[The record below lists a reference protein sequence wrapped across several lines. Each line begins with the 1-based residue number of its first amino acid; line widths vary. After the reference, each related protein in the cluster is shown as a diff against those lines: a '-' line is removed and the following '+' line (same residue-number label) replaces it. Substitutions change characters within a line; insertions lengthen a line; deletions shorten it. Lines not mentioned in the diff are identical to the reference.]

1 MQASSASY
9 VVLDSTTGS
18 SNINMD
24 AASSL
29 PGTTGN
35 ASVQAVGDHVE
46 ISNTFGQSETG
57 RKAVCVNPSYLIGG
71 VQLFVAFKIPKTLP
85 TGTAVEIWLNEAGGQ
100 HKAAAKVSNE
110 NGNLVFSLTIGS
122 DSHSDSIV
130 LATNVYY
137 VLLVSVDASGAFATA
152 QVIDLKNKPVATV
165 EVFVTNDGTGN
176 ALASNPFYICMSL
189 ANSFGRRQHANK
201 DVELHIKYYGTQ
213 RVGTAGT
220 LQLKGG
226 TVGMTAGAI
235 VGAIIGSLIGCLL
248 LVCVATAIILL
259 VGYKMQKNVPVK
271 QELED
276 LESPVITNLELQP
289 QPVEEKQEVYQ
300 IPEQPIIVEHNIVE
314 VPQRPETPL
323 VVDHPPS
330 STIEPEE
337 ITLLSNEEEQLET
350 ENLPIESS
358 TDAAVTSHEEREPEP
373 TLPLEQEPEQ
383 EDAPEE
389 VEPETEAV
397 EPEPVETVTLGIE
410 ADLTL
415 DDEGKKVLGEMKDI
429 ITEIRGKVSKIT
441 NKNISELQAYAT
453 PPPVVF
459 SVLRAALIVLGYDA
473 DELSKWGTCK
483 KSLKDGFLKKVTQFD
498 PTDASHA
505 SKKFKLAQEEINE
518 LDYETCLKKGSLP
531 TAIICEWVR
540 GVLKIR
546 YMAVQLRNKE

>member
-1 MQASSASY
+1 
-9 VVLDSTTGS
+9 
-18 SNINMD
+18 MD

-35 ASVQAVGDHVE
+35 ASIQAVGDHVE

-110 NGNLVFSLTIGS
+110 NGNLLFSLTIGS
-122 DSHSDSIV
+122 DSSSDSIV

-137 VLLVSVDASGAFATA
+137 VLLVSVDVSGAFATA
-152 QVIDLKNKPVATV
+152 QVIDLKNKPIATV
-165 EVFVTNDGTGN
+165 EVFVTDDSTGN
-176 ALASNPFYICMSL
+176 ALAGNSFYICMSL
-189 ANSFGRRQHANK
+189 ANTLGRRQHANK

-220 LQLKGG
+220 LQLKRGA
-226 TVGMTAGAI
+226 VGMTAGAI
-235 VGAIIGSLIGCLL
+235 VGAVIGSLLGCLL
-248 LVCVATAIILL
+248 IVCIATAIIVL
-259 VGYKMQKNVPVK
+259 VGYIRQKNVPVK
-271 QELED
+271 QELQD

-289 QPVEEKQEVYQ
+289 QPVEQKQDVYQ

-314 VPQRPETPL
+314 VPQHPETPL
-323 VVDHPPS
+323 VVDYPPS
-330 STIEPEE
+330 SPIEPEE
-337 ITLLSNEEEQLET
+337 ITLLSNEQEQIEPVLET
-350 ENLPIESS
+350 EYENLPIESS
-358 TDAAVTSHEEREPEP
+358 TDAAVMSHEEREPEP
-373 TLPLEQEPEQ
+373 MLPLEQEPELVQ
-383 EDAPEE
+383 EDTPED
-389 VEPETEAV
+389 VEPETEAI

-473 DELSKWGTCK
+473 DDLSKWGTCK

-498 PTDASHA
+498 PTDATHA

-531 TAIICEWVR
+531 TAILCEWVR
-540 GVLKIR
+540 GVLRIR
-546 YMAVQLRNKE
+546 SMAVQLRNKE